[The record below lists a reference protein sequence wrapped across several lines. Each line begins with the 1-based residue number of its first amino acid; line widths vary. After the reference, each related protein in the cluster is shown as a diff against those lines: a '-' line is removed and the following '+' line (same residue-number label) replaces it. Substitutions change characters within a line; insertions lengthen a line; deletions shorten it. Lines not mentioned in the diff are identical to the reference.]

1 MKDHHSPNIVSETPA
16 QPLAP
21 EHKLSP
27 DDRLVFKRTHVYAAL
42 LPLAFVVGLAVG
54 YLFWGRGDTS
64 PQPVAA
70 AVVEPVPTAVTQ
82 AEQTVKRYD
91 VPEDDDP
98 VRGPATAAITII
110 EFSDYE
116 CPYCQ
121 SWHQEVW
128 LPLQAAFPDQIRL
141 VYRDF
146 PLPGH
151 PNATPAAQ
159 AANCAHEQDRFWEY
173 HDLLFSWELGL
184 SREAYLEYANRLGL
198 DTNMFTQ
205 CLDENRY
212 ADEVQADFDY
222 AANLGVRSTPTFFI
236 NGLPMVGAQP
246 LDVFKQVIE
255 KELAGEIP

>member
-1 MKDHHSPNIVSETPA
+1 MKDHQTLNTIDKMPA
-16 QPLAP
+16 QISVPEQKSLA
-21 EHKLSP
+21 

-42 LPLAFVVGLAVG
+42 LPLTFVLGLAVG
-54 YLFWGRGDTS
+54 YLFWGRAS
-64 PQPVAA
+64 AAPPPAA
-70 AVVEPVPTAVTQ
+70 AVVPTAATQAAQ

-110 EFSDYE
+110 EFSDFE

-121 SWHQEVW
+121 SWHNEVW
-128 LPLQAAFPDQIRL
+128 LPLQAAFPGQIRL
-141 VYRDF
+141 VFRDF

-151 PNATPAAQ
+151 PNAAPSAQ
-159 AANCAHEQDRFWEY
+159 AANCAQEQGRFWEY
-173 HDLLFSWELGL
+173 HDLLFTWELGL
-184 SREAYLEYANRLGL
+184 ARDAHLEYARRLGL
-198 DTNMFTQ
+198 DMDAFTQ
-205 CLDENRY
+205 CLDEGRY
-212 ADEVQADFDY
+212 AAEVQADFDY

-246 LDVFKQVIE
+246 LDVFTQVIE